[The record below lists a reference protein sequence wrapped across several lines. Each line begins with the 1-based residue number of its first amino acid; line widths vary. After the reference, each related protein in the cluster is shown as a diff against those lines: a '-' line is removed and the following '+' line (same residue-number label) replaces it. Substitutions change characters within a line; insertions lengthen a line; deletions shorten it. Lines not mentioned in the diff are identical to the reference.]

1 MQKNRRLHIQR
12 LDKYYT
18 LYPKNRKELLQ
29 IDKTTN
35 MLIEKKWVREVNKQ
49 FTEEQINWPID
60 LRKMLKFI
68 SSQGN
73 ESMNIDCWQKKSE
86 KKKNLLLL
94 IEVRGKKDSL
104 TLEVWF
110 FPP

>member
-1 MQKNRRLHIQR
+1 M
-12 LDKYYT
+12 
-18 LYPKNRKELLQ
+18 
-29 IDKTTN
+29 
-35 MLIEKKWVREVNKQ
+35 NKQ

-86 KKKNLLLL
+86 KKK
-94 IEVRGKKDSL
+94 
-104 TLEVWF
+104 TF
-110 FPP
+110 YC